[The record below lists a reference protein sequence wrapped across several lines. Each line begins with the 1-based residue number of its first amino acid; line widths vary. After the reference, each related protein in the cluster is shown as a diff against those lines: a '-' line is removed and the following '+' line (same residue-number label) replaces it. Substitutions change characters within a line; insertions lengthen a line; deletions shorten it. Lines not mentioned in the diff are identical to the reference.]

1 MRVERHYRG
10 CISSSSPVAETVVGG
25 GCISPVAINNAAD
38 ARIARYQ
45 HMLCLLLLSLYAPC
59 MHGGQSDVS

>member
-1 MRVERHYRG
+1 
-10 CISSSSPVAETVVGG
+10 
-25 GCISPVAINNAAD
+25 VAINNAAD